1 MVQYVNDALPA
12 ICQNHRLYWDR
23 SQLTD
28 NQLVLHKQGRF
39 YTNLK
44 PWNLF
49 TENQINLFN
58 RMTLDEDGIS
68 RWALHY
74 PFGYPV

>member
-12 ICQNHRLYWDR
+12 ICDRGVPYWDR
-23 SQLTD
+23 SQLTA
-28 NQLVLHKQGRF
+28 NQLVLQKERF